1 MRLGTLDLNQLYPE
15 TPQQVAGA
23 AAIFCTTGIAFDAL
37 GATPFQSFATA
48 TAALATGWLWRQ
60 LTTRWQRD
68 NCLLSTDLPVLTP
81 VDNTT
86 TNHITET
93 LADYGIPNTRIV
105 GTKPGAVLIRHL
117 LKIPTGTKL
126 GKLPLE
132 DMARDLGVSSVN
144 IEPNAGRGLIG
155 IDIPRPDRQY
165 PKLPDLLASKE
176 WQERSPD
183 MLLPCC
189 PAVDQFG
196 NSLVFD
202 LASTPHLIVAGTTGS
217 GKSVAANAILLSLIA
232 SGADF
237 RLMIADGKGEDFADR
252 YQHSRYLINPADL
265 PKDAEAPPAA
275 VAKEIP
281 AMRDQVLWLT
291 QEMDRRLATGDKPF
305 PIIFVCDELADIVM
319 QDDKDKTITKAL
331 ARIAQKARSAKIH
344 MILITQYPTADVVHP
359 LIAVNTPSRLGL
371 LVDKD
376 HQSRVVIGDN
386 GCEELL
392 GKGDALL
399 KIAGLG
405 IRRIHAVDIKDA
417 DFKNI

>member
-23 AAIFCTTGIAFDAL
+23 AAIFCATGIAFDAL

-48 TAALATGWLWRQ
+48 TAALATGWLLRQ

-81 VDNTT
+81 VDNTA

-165 PKLPDLLASKE
+165 PNLADLLASPE
-176 WQERSPD
+176 WQNRPAD

-196 NSLVFD
+196 SPVVFD
-202 LASTPHLIVAGTTGS
+202 IASLPHLITAGTTGS
-217 GKSVAANAILLSLIA
+217 GKSVFVNAMLQSLKASNQPFKLL
-232 SGADF
+232 
-237 RLMIADGKGEDFADR
+237 IADGKGEDFAQP
-252 YQHSRYLINPADL
+252 YADDPHLLTGQGIL
-265 PKDAEAPPAA
+265 PITT
-275 VAKEIP
+275 EIP
-281 AMRDQVLWLT
+281 DMRAQVEWLT
-291 QEMDRRLATGDKPF
+291 HEMDNRLKTGKKPY
-305 PIIFVCDELADIVM
+305 PILFVCDELADIVM
-319 QDDKDKTITKAL
+319 QDDKEKTITKSL
-331 ARIAQKARSAKIH
+331 ARIAQKARSARIH
-344 MILITQYPTADVVHP
+344 MLLITQYPTTDVVHP
-359 LIAVNTPSRLGL
+359 LIAANTPSRAGL
-371 LVDKD
+371 LTDKD
-376 HQSRVVIGDN
+376 YQSRVIIGDS
-386 GCEELL
+386 GCETLL
-392 GKGDALL
+392 GKGDCLL
-399 KIAGLG
+399 KIAGQGLK
-405 IRRIHAVDIKDA
+405 RIHGALPQ
-417 DFKNI
+417 

>member
-1 MRLGTLDLNQLYPE
+1 MMLGKFDPNHLIPQTWPTIAAVPAITGSVMALTGSPVAAVTTLAACWVANQYRTRHERDGYL
-15 TPQQVAGA
+15 
-23 AAIFCTTGIAFDAL
+23 
-37 GATPFQSFATA
+37 
-48 TAALATGWLWRQ
+48 LASPLPS
-60 LTTRWQRD
+60 
-68 NCLLSTDLPVLTP
+68 LLSNTRQTSSEMTDLLANYGTPDAKPAGIQAGPVLT
-81 VDNTT
+81 
-86 TNHITET
+86 
-93 LADYGIPNTRIV
+93 
-105 GTKPGAVLIRHL
+105 RHL
-117 LKIPTGTKL
+117 MQLPTGTRL
-126 GKLPLE
+126 GKLPTE
-132 DMARDLGVSSVN
+132 DMARDLGVSSVQVAT
-144 IEPNAGRGLIG
+144 NAGRGLIG
-155 IDIPRPDRQY
+155 LDIPRPDRQY
-165 PKLPDLLASKE
+165 PKLPDLLASPE
-176 WQERSPD
+176 WQQRSPD

-196 NSLVFD
+196 HTLVFD

-217 GKSVAANAILLSLIA
+217 GKSVAANAILLSLMA
-232 SGADF
+232 SGTDF

-252 YQHSRYLINPADL
+252 YQQSRHLINPADL

-359 LIAVNTPSRLGL
+359 LIAANTPSRLGL
-371 LVDKD
+371 LVDKY

-386 GCEELL
+386 GCEDLL

-399 KIAGLG
+399 KIAGQG
-405 IRRIHAVDIKDA
+405 TRRIHAADVKDV
-417 DFKNI
+417 DFKNL

>member
-1 MRLGTLDLNQLYPE
+1 MMLGKFDPDHLI
-15 TPQQVAGA
+15 PQTWGSIA
-23 AAIFCTTGIAFDAL
+23 AVPAITGSVMALTGIPVAAVTTLAACWIVNQYRTRHERDGYL
-37 GATPFQSFATA
+37 FASP
-48 TAALATGWLWRQ
+48 LPR
-60 LTTRWQRD
+60 
-68 NCLLSTDLPVLTP
+68 LLSNAGQNSNEMTDTLANYGTPDAKPAGLQSGPVLT
-81 VDNTT
+81 
-86 TNHITET
+86 
-93 LADYGIPNTRIV
+93 
-105 GTKPGAVLIRHL
+105 RHL
-117 LKIPTGTKL
+117 IQLPAGTRL
-126 GKLPLE
+126 GKLPTE
-132 DMARDLGVSSVN
+132 DMARDLGVSTVQVAT
-144 IEPNAGRGLIG
+144 NAGRCLIG
-155 IDIPRPDRQY
+155 LDIPRPDRQY
-165 PKLPDLLASKE
+165 PILSDLLASPE
-176 WQERSPD
+176 WQQRSPD

-196 NSLVFD
+196 TALVFD
-202 LASTPHLIVAGTTGS
+202 LASTPHLVVAGTTGS
-217 GKSVAANAILLSLIA
+217 GKSVAANAMLLSLIT
-232 SGADF
+232 SGTEF

-291 QEMDRRLATGDKPF
+291 QEMDRRLATGDKPY

-359 LIAVNTPSRLGL
+359 LIAANTPSRLGL
-371 LVDKD
+371 MVDKD
-376 HQSRVVIGDN
+376 HQSRVVIGDS

-399 KIAGLG
+399 KIAGESL
-405 IRRIHAVDIKDA
+405 RRIHAANIQDQ
-417 DFKNI
+417 DFKRIR